1 MTRGRH
7 RTLAI
12 GLALALLALG
22 GLTSPA
28 AADKAFEDAMFELQL
43 VPIQGVPAPFTLERL
58 GDGKKV
64 SLAEHRGRPV
74 MLYFWATW

>member
-1 MTRGRH
+1 MRLAFAVLLVTLT
-7 RTLAI
+7 TLA
-12 GLALALLALG
+12 AA
-22 GLTSPA
+22 PA
-28 AADKAFEDAMFELQL
+28 AADKVLEELLFDLQL
-43 VPIQGVPAPFTLERL
+43 VPMTGQTPPPFELERL